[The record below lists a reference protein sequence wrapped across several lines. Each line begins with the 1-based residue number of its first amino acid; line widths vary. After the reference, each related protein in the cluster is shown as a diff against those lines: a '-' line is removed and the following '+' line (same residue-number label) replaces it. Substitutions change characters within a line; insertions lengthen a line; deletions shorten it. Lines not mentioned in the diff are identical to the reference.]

1 MPAQRTILTLSGI
14 STTSSSP
21 VGFPLYI
28 NDWSRNPPQNV
39 GVSVVINSTAAAP
52 ATNIEISNDY
62 TGSSAFISTAAT
74 WFSSLASGLTSNAFV
89 AITVP
94 FTALRVNATAGS
106 TQQTL
111 TVTIISA

>member
-1 MPAQRTILTLSGI
+1 MPAQRVVLTLSGI

-21 VGFPLYI
+21 VGYPLYI
-28 NDWSRNPPQNV
+28 ADWSKNPPQNTS
-39 GVSVVINSTAAAP
+39 VSVVINSTAAAP
-52 ATNIEISNDY
+52 TTNIEVTNDY

-74 WFSSLASGLTSNAFV
+74 WFSSFASALSSNAFV
-89 AITVP
+89 AITAP

-111 TVTIISA
+111 TVTVLSA